1 MIFFFLFLTYFTLYN
16 RFQVH
21 LPHQNWLKC
30 IPFYDSNIPLWIC
43 AATSLSIHLLMDV
56 HLGHVHLGC
65 FHVLAIINSAAV
77 NSGIHVFFQFWK
89 FFFNFEKLK
98 NSSGYMPR
106 SGISESYGS
115 FIPVFFFLKK
125 SPYYLP

>member
-16 RFQVH
+16 RFQIH

-89 FFFNFEKLK
+89 IFSILK
-98 NSSGYMPR
+98 NWKIPQ
-106 SGISESYGS
+106 GICLGVGFLSHMVVL
-115 FIPVFFFLKK
+115 FQFFFLKK